1 METTVSNEEY
11 NKLVKKIEFFETTR
25 NSLLTFS
32 FTAVLTVIG
41 VALAMDMNVI
51 SAWICLLPFFL
62 IIPFTARIS
71 YYRLATAHIGAFL
84 KCFAPQNMQF
94 EIGADFVKE
103 GNCRFYTL
111 TAWLITHEMVL
122 LGIAVSFVFYLKYI
136 PSVEK
141 WNIYWIIGLFV
152 PIILSGIVYMIAE
165 STYNYGKVKKN
176 FEKQWD
182 VYRTSL

>member
-62 IIPFTARIS
+62 IIPFAARIS

-111 TAWLITHEMVL
+111 TAWVITHEMVL
-122 LGIAVSFVFYLKYI
+122 
-136 PSVEK
+136 
-141 WNIYWIIGLFV
+141 
-152 PIILSGIVYMIAE
+152 
-165 STYNYGKVKKN
+165 
-176 FEKQWD
+176 
-182 VYRTSL
+182 